1 MKKSI
6 FILFALSMF
15 LLQSCV
21 YKKVEDVKTL
31 DLTEGNY
38 LLTIKRGLKSAVAA
52 PKNIEVNYDDDV
64 LKISGGTSESALT
77 LTLSETTLANI
88 TTINIGDGVT
98 VLADSTLFTNDN
110 LVINLEG
117 NATFGGAFYS
127 NNAKINMTNN
137 SEFLIIKGQG
147 QNLTLNMSNSTKY
160 AAPALEWQN
169 ATVTLTDTAKC
180 TIKVLGKLTVNASD
194 ESNLGYYG
202 VTDSSFTTTGNATI
216 TRLPEKK

>member
-31 DLTEGNY
+31 DLTEGSYNI
-38 LLTIKRGLKSAVAA
+38 TITRGLKSTITA
-52 PKNIEVNYDDDV
+52 PKDVEVNYDDDV
-64 LKISGGTSESALT
+64 LKISGGTSENIVV
-77 LTLSETTLANI
+77 LTLSEQTLSNI
-88 TTINIGDGVT
+88 TTINLGDHVA
-98 VLADSTLFTNDN
+98 LWADSTMFTNDN
-110 LVINLEG
+110 LVINLSED
-117 NATFGGAFYS
+117 ATFGGVFFS